1 MATFWPDPVGINLRD
16 LELGHIYH
24 DQDISTSLQASQTV
38 SYNEAQSSDDSW
50 PNLPAST
57 GTFTQTALA
66 GPHLGMGAFS
76 VDMSA
81 HGDLQFNSAVGILGP
96 YPRAEIQS
104 YEY

>member
-16 LELGHIYH
+16 LELSHIYH
-24 DQDISTSLQASQTV
+24 DQDISTTLQASQTIL
-38 SYNEAQSSDDSW
+38 YNGVQSGDDSW

-66 GPHLGMGAFS
+66 GPHLEMGAFS

-81 HGDLQFNSAVGILGP
+81 HRDFQFNSAVGIPGP
-96 YPRAEIQS
+96 YPRTEIQP